1 MTEDW
6 PILLSFF
13 PEHWDELAETTHA
26 LKGLHKDKEA
36 ENYLRTLMLHVAGGY
51 SLRETATR
59 AKLGGLADLSD
70 VALLGRLA
78 KAKEW
83 LRQLCIAL
91 FEQFGIAAAGE
102 DGFQV
107 RLFDATT
114 VKEPGPTGS
123 LWRIHYSLQLPSLT
137 CDYFRI
143 TATKGAGSGESF
155 FQFAIKKGDYLIADR
170 GYCTAAGI
178 SHVAAKQAFVLVRV
192 NTNNLTLLTP
202 SREPF
207 FLLEQVR
214 TLEHAG
220 RLGAWPVL
228 SQGRDGAVVSGRICA
243 VRKTE
248 HAIQLAHQKLELDA
262 RRKGKV
268 LKPTTYEFAKYV
280 IVFSTFPPEQFSD
293 FAVLEWYRRRWQIE
307 LGFKR
312 FKSLAQL
319 GHVPKERDDSALA
332 WLYGKLFVA
341 LLTEKLIAHAVA
353 FSPWGYDLASGPA
366 SERVARVQF
375 HVPPSAAGH

>member
-1 MTEDW
+1 MAEDW
-6 PILLSFF
+6 PILMSFF
-13 PEHWDELAETTHA
+13 PDHWAKLAETTNA

-36 ENYLRTLMLHVAGGY
+36 ETYLRTLLLHVAGGY

-59 AKLGGLADLSD
+59 ARLAGLADLSD

-91 FEQFGIAAAGE
+91 FEQSGVAAAGE
-102 DGFQV
+102 DVFQV

-123 LWRIHYSLQLPSLT
+123 LWRIHYSLRLPSLT
-137 CDYFRI
+137 CDFFRI

-155 FQFAIKKGDYLIADR
+155 FQFAIKKGDYLVADR

-178 SHVAAKQAFVLVRV
+178 SHVAEKQAFVLVRV

-202 SREPF
+202 GREPF
-207 FLLEQVR
+207 SLLEQVR
-214 TLEHAG
+214 TLEQAG
-220 RLGAWPVL
+220 QLGAWPVL
-228 SQGRDGAVVSGRICA
+228 SQGRDGATVSGRICA

-248 HAIQLAHQKLELDA
+248 QAIQLAHKKLELDA
-262 RRKGKV
+262 RRKGTV
-268 LKPTTYEFAKYV
+268 TKPTTYEFAKYV
-280 IVFSTFPPEQFSD
+280 IVFSTFPPDQFSD

-341 LLTEKLIAHAVA
+341 LLTEKLMAHAA
-353 FSPWGYDLASGPA
+353 AISPWGYDLEQRPRA
-366 SERVARVQF
+366 ERMARVQI
-375 HVPPSAAGH
+375 HVRPSEEGD